1 MKIKT
6 FMMLLMVGVVT
17 TSATVAPA
25 ATKKKDTPAKAKK
38 KRARKGNSA
47 MAKIEDV
54 QGLPRVLLIGDSI
67 SIGYTVATR
76 TLLKGKVNLHR
87 IPANGGPTTRGLS
100 EIDKWLGDKKWDVIH
115 FNWGLHDL
123 KYMGS
128 KGQNLA
134 NPKDP
139 ANKQQVP
146 PAEYDKNLR
155 KLVERLQKTEAK
167 LIWTTTTPVA
177 KGTKGR
183 VHGHSA
189 AYNKIA
195 RKIMDEHKIAID
207 DLYTLALGQLDKIQ
221 LPKNVHFKPE
231 GSKVLAHQAAN
242 SILKALG
249 KPELPKPKPE
259 KDTPKKKAKK

>member
-1 MKIKT
+1 MKT
-6 FMMLLMVGVVT
+6 FLMLLTIGVIT
-17 TSATVAPA
+17 TATTAAPA
-25 ATKKKDTPAKAKK
+25 APAENDAPARAKK
-38 KRARKGNSA
+38 KRAPKRNPTRGKV
-47 MAKIEDV
+47 EDV
-54 QGLPRVLLIGDSI
+54 EGLPRALLIGDSI
-67 SIGYTVATR
+67 SIGYTAPTR
-76 TLLKGKVNLHR
+76 ALLKGQVNLHR
-87 IPANGGPTTRGLS
+87 IPTNGGPTTRGLT

-123 KYMGS
+123 KYMGP
-128 KGQNLA
+128 KGENLA
-134 NPKDP
+134 DPKGA

-146 PAEYDKNLR
+146 PAEYEKNLR
-155 KLVERLQKTEAK
+155 KLVERLKKTNAK

-177 KGTKGR
+177 EGTKGR

-195 RKIMDEHKIAID
+195 KKIMDEHKIAID

-221 LPKNVHFKPE
+221 KPKNVHFTPE
-231 GSKVLAHQAAN
+231 GSKVLAHQVAN

-259 KDTPKKKAKK
+259 KDAPAKKPGK

>member
-1 MKIKT
+1 MIANFKKLTVPGVEEKPYNGQFVQVNVVSIKAVDPT
-6 FMMLLMVGVVT
+6 AKT
-17 TSATVAPA
+17 QPERTP
-25 ATKKKDTPAKAKK
+25 TKKAIKDV
-38 KRARKGNSA
+38 
-47 MAKIEDV
+47 E
-54 QGLPRVLLIGDSI
+54 GLPRVLLIGDSI

-87 IPANGGPTTRGLS
+87 IPTNGGPTTRGLS

-123 KYMGS
+123 KYMGP
-128 KGQNLA
+128 KGENLA
-134 NPKDP
+134 DPKDA

-146 PAEYDKNLR
+146 PAEYAKNLR
-155 KLVERLQKTEAK
+155 KLVERLKKTKAK

-221 LPKNVHFKPE
+221 RPKNVHFTPE
-231 GSKVLAHQAAN
+231 GSKVLAHQVAN